1 MNAIEVLMQRDD
13 LTEEEATEI
22 VQDAVQAAL
31 EELASDGDP
40 EEVWMQETG
49 LEPDYLMEYLL

>member
-13 LTEEEATEI
+13 LTEEEAIEI
-22 VQDAVQAAL
+22 VKDAVEAAL
-31 EELASDGDP
+31 EELLHDGDP